1 MRSVTSIYYIY
12 KNIEAMF
19 KRVDPGKEHDHLA
32 PSLFTYMEF
41 IYYKNDI
48 LHEEVNQS
56 TIEKEFVLPKASV
69 NNALTHLEEKG
80 YVNRVEDKLDK
91 RKKLV
96 SLTPEGKEIY
106 LKIAKDHDIVSE
118 ALFKGFDKKERE
130 TLAKLLNKVVI
141 NIRKEKLNDK

>member
-1 MRSVTSIYYIY
+1 MRPVTSIHYIY

-19 KRVDPGKEHDHLA
+19 KRVDPEKEHYYL
-32 PSLFTYMEF
+32 PPILFTYLEF
-41 IYYKNDI
+41 IYYKNNI

-69 NNALTHLEEKG
+69 NNALTILEEKR

-96 SLTPEGKEIY
+96 SLTPKGEEIY
-106 LKIAKDHDIVSE
+106 LIVAKDHDLVSE
-118 ALFKGFDKKERE
+118 ALFKDFSKKERE
-130 TLAKLLNKVVI
+130 TLVKLLNKVVI
-141 NIRKEKLNDK
+141 NIRKEKLDDK